1 MKTEFAGRFIESR
14 DPQITGDPQITQIL
28 QMLRKAVLLIC
39 AICVICGSAFGQTAA
54 FQQPNTSPP
63 VVVTNIAWGGMVLG
77 NTGPTQ
83 SVIFQNTG
91 ATSLT
96 VTSVSISGGNSGDFA
111 VSSTVPATN
120 CGGTLTAG
128 ATCTINVTFTPQ
140 AAGSRSS
147 SLSVSAT
154 GLSVSPQTLALTG
167 FGIALNAIPTQ
178 PVLLYSDTATG
189 TTNGLIAILT
199 TSNCPSVVSVC
210 ATTPATSATAGGVG
224 IVVSGGGKGTVNSIA
239 PDGVVNCTADGTIT
253 AGHYIIFGTTTG
265 GACKDGGTTTP
276 STEAFGFALAAAS
289 VGGSFPVLV
298 NVTKY

>member
-1 MKTEFAGRFIESR
+1 MKIWKEVQNGPRTTDHGRR
-14 DPQITGDPQITQIL
+14 TLTTWLLPIL
-28 QMLRKAVLLIC
+28 FLSTVYCLL
-39 AICVICGSAFGQTAA
+39 STTLLGQTAA

-77 NTGPTQ
+77 NPGPTQ

-91 ATSLT
+91 TTSLT
-96 VTSVSISGGNSGDFA
+96 VTSISISGGNSGDFA

-120 CGGTLTAG
+120 CGTTLTAA

-154 GLSVSPQTLALTG
+154 GLSGSPQTIALTG
-167 FGIALNAIPTQ
+167 FGIVLNATPTQ
-178 PVLLYSDTATG
+178 PTFLYSDTATG

-210 ATTPATSATAGGVG
+210 ATTPATSTTAGGVG
-224 IVVSGGGKGTVNSIA
+224 IVVSGGGKGTMNSIA
-239 PDGVVNCTADGTIT
+239 STEGAVVNCTADGTIT
-253 AGHYIIFGTTTG
+253 AGHYIIFGSTTG
-265 GACKDGGTTTP
+265 GACKDGGATTP
-276 STEAFGFALAAAS
+276 ASGEIFGLALAAAT
-289 VGGSFPVLV
+289 VGGSFPVLL